1 MTTTRCGLD
10 TPTLTRAEA
19 KAFMSARLPDWIL
32 CDDGQSIER
41 RFDVKGFAK
50 AVYLCNLATYL
61 ADKSGHHPD
70 LQLGWGY
77 FVIRYTTHD
86 ADNGAGG
93 LSVVDLNAAEAFDQ
107 AIS

>member
-1 MTTTRCGLD
+1 MTTTRCGHD
-10 TPTLTRAEA
+10 TPTLSRSEA
-19 KAFMSARLPDWIL
+19 KAFMAARLPDWIL
-32 CDDGQSIER
+32 SENGQSIER

-77 FVIRYTTHD
+77 FSIRYTTHD

-93 LSVVDLNAAEAFDQ
+93 LSVVDLHAAETFDQ
-107 AIS
+107 AIA